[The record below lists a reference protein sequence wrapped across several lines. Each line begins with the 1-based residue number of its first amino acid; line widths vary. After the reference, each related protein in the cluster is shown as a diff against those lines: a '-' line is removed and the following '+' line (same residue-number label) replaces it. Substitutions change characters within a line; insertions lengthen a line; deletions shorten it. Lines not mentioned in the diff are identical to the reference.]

1 MKKLS
6 LLLITF
12 LMAGVMYGQFHIGPQ
27 IGYTSSNLSLKGS
40 DIGNGLRN
48 NFLAGVFMRI
58 GKKIYVQPELNY
70 MIEGSVFKYPSLK
83 SGLTPVEQDIK
94 VETIQ
99 IPLSLGWRIINAK
112 IVNVRIFAGATVNF
126 NSNTTIDTKDPD
138 NSIGQGLLS
147 PLKDADFKK
156 SHWKYQVGAGVDV
169 LMFAIDVKYYG
180 NITNLV
186 NGNVTYNNAT
196 HTIDAGSNVFEVT
209 LGWKIF

>member
-6 LLLITF
+6 LLIVAV
-12 LMAGVMYGQFHIGPQ
+12 LMSGLMYGQFHIGPQ

-70 MIEGSVFKYPSLK
+70 LVEGSVLKYPSLK
-83 SGLTPVEQDIK
+83 SGVTPVEQNIK
-94 VETIQ
+94 VKTIQ
-99 IPLSLGWRIINAK
+99 IPLSLGWRIINLK
-112 IVNVRIFAGATVNF
+112 IVKVRLSAGATVNF
-126 NSNTTIDTKDPD
+126 TSNTTIDTKDPD

-147 PLKDADFKK
+147 PLTNADFKK
-156 SHWKYQVGAGVDV
+156 SHWQYQVGAGVDI

-180 NITNLV
+180 KITDLV
-186 NGNVTYNNAT
+186 NGTVAYNNT
-196 HTIDAGSNVFEVT
+196 TQTINAGSNVFQVT